1 MAVLG
6 LRPGRRPMFPPA
18 DRIRPDSTGL
28 VALGGELT
36 PEVLI
41 EAYRKGIFP
50 WEGRQPIPWFS
61 PDPRMILV
69 PRAFRATKSLE
80 KRDRRGTLEVHFD
93 GAFPEVIEACATTRR
108 PREVGTWISD
118 TVIRAYTRLW
128 HLGVAHSVEV
138 REGGELVGGLYGLAM
153 GRAFFGESM
162 FYRRRDASKIALWH
176 LCRRL
181 HKAGYHFID
190 CQQETGHLRRL
201 GAVAIPRLRYLRLL
215 DEALESEDRWGAVLS
230 P

>member
-1 MAVLG
+1 
-6 LRPGRRPMFPPA
+6 MFPA
-18 DRIRPDSTGL
+18 ASRIRPDPTGL
-28 VALGGELT
+28 VALGGDLH
-36 PEVLI
+36 PEVLL
-41 EAYRKGIFP
+41 EAYSKGIFP

-69 PRAFRATKSLE
+69 PRAFQPSKSLE
-80 KRDRRGTLEVHFD
+80 KLDRQGKLEVSFD
-93 GAFPEVIEACATTRR
+93 GDFSAVIAGCATTRR
-108 PREVGTWISD
+108 PREAGTWISSA
-118 TVIRAYTRLW
+118 VVRAYTELW
-128 HLGVAHSVEV
+128 RRGVAHSVEV
-138 REGGELVGGLYGLAM
+138 REDGELVGGLYGLAM

-181 HKAGYHFID
+181 RAAGYHFVD
-190 CQQETGHLRRL
+190 CQQETAHLRKL

-215 DEALESEDRWGAVLS
+215 DEALESEDRWPAVVS

>member
-1 MAVLG
+1 
-6 LRPGRRPMFPPA
+6 
-18 DRIRPDSTGL
+18 
-28 VALGGELT
+28 
-36 PEVLI
+36 
-41 EAYRKGIFP
+41 
-50 WEGRQPIPWFS
+50 
-61 PDPRMILV
+61 V
-69 PRAFRATKSLE
+69 PRAFQASKSLV
-80 KRDRRGTLEVHFD
+80 KRDRQGKLEVIFD
-93 GAFPEVIEACATTRR
+93 GAFTDVIAACAMTRR
-108 PREVGTWISD
+108 PREVGTWISGA
-118 TVIRAYTRLW
+118 VVRAYTRLW

-138 REGGELVGGLYGLAM
+138 REQGELVGGLYGLAM

-181 HKAGYHFID
+181 HAAGYQFID

-215 DEALESEDRWGAVLS
+215 DEALDSEDRWSAVLS

>member
-1 MAVLG
+1 
-6 LRPGRRPMFPPA
+6 MFPPA
-18 DRIRPDSTGL
+18 DRIRPGANGL
-28 VALGGELT
+28 VALGGELH

-41 EAYRKGIFP
+41 EAYRKGVFP

-69 PRAFRATKSLE
+69 PRAFRASKSLE
-80 KRDRRGTLEVHFD
+80 KLARQSKLAVSFD
-93 GAFPEVIEACATTRR
+93 GAFEEVIAACAETPR
-108 PREVGTWISD
+108 PRELGTWISSS
-118 TVIRAYTRLW
+118 VIRAYTRLW
-128 HLGVAHSVEV
+128 RQGVAHSVEG
-138 REGGELVGGLYGLAM
+138 REDGVLVGGLYGLAM

-162 FYRRRDASKIALWH
+162 FYRRRDASKMALWH

-181 HKAGYHFID
+181 HAAGYFFID
-190 CQQETGHLRRL
+190 CQQETAHLRRL

-215 DEALESEDRWGAVLS
+215 DEALDSEDRWPTVLS